1 MDFDGLRADILR
13 LLGGGR
19 IQINTRSFRNDMYN
33 FRVKDDVLTL
43 LVHLGY
49 LAYDCETQE
58 TFIPNREIIEE
69 FENAMSTGG
78 WQEVTRVLKASDKL
92 LEDTLAGNA
101 RAVAQGLDRAHME
114 AASILAYNNE
124 NSLSCAVGLAYYSA
138 RKYYTVIRELP
149 AGRGYVDIVFL
160 PLPHAGKPVLVI
172 ELKYKK
178 SAQAAIQQIKDRKYV
193 QALEGYRGEILL
205 VGIGYDKE
213 CVEKPHSCVIER
225 AQKTAG

>member
-1 MDFDGLRADILR
+1 MNFDGLRSGIVQM
-13 LLGGGR
+13 LGGVGVR
-19 IQINTRSFRNDMYN
+19 VNTLSFQNDMHSFRT
-33 FRVKDDVLTL
+33 KDDVFTL
-43 LVHLGY
+43 LIHLGY
-49 LAYDCETQE
+49 LAYDLKKEE
-58 TFIPNREIIEE
+58 AFIPNKEIVRE

-78 WQEVTRVLKASDKL
+78 WEEVMSVLEASEKL
-92 LEDTLAGNA
+92 LLDTLACNGEQVA
-101 RAVAQGLDRAHME
+101 RGLDVAHRE
-114 AASILAYNNE
+114 AASILAYNDE
-124 NSLSCAVGLAYYSA
+124 NALSCAIGLAYYSA
-138 RKYYTVIRELP
+138 RKDYRIVRELP
-149 AGRGYVDIVFL
+149 TGHGFADVVFL